1 MRSRLR
7 VRSYLVVLV
16 LAALLPVVTFATI
29 AVARLARYERATSE
43 QGMRETA
50 RALSLAVD
58 RELASMRATL
68 LLLANSPILRSGD
81 LEAFHRQC
89 VDALSLRGTWIILA
103 EPSGRQLLNTLSPP
117 RTALPWRDEADL
129 LRQVGATGQP
139 VVSDLIR
146 GSVATRPIV
155 TVSVPVFEGR
165 RVRYVLSMAIE
176 PEALKQILL
185 EQQLPPQVIGAV
197 YDRHGV
203 VITRTLE
210 PEKLVGT
217 SAPARLVAA
226 IASGPEGWV
235 RERTMADG
243 DRSYIAFSRSKMAG
257 WTVLLTEPVASFDA
271 TLWRSLW
278 AVGGGGLLAILLAI
292 GLATLVGARIAGSI
306 AALSTAAPVVLA
318 EGRRFEVPSSPL
330 REIDDLAASL
340 ESARQTMIRQ
350 SEEREHLLAE
360 AEEAVRRRAESLAL
374 VDTLM
379 ANAPVGLAFMD
390 RALRF
395 THVNQSFAAMDG
407 VPLAEH
413 IGRTPRQVVPDLAP
427 ALEPM
432 FERILV
438 TGEPVLDVDLSGE
451 TPLAPGERRDWLGS
465 YYPIPGP
472 DGRPAGIGA
481 VVRDI
486 TERKRSERDIVTTN
500 GTLQALIH
508 ASPLAIVILDG
519 RLNVQLWSPAA
530 ERMLG
535 WTAEE
540 VRGGAYPAVRET
552 EREDFARMLRA
563 RLEGEVG
570 PGLES
575 QRVRKDGSTIDVSM
589 WVAPLGSDDD
599 PDAVVVIHAD
609 ITARKRAQEA
619 LRRRGEQLQV
629 LSRAAHRVN
638 SVLEITTVMR
648 TLVNSAM
655 ELVDASGGMAG
666 LVVDGH
672 VVFNEHH
679 DGQRVRPLEFVIPSG
694 HGVAGHV
701 VRTARPYI
709 TNDAAADPMVA
720 REMQGRLGFRTLV
733 IVPIFRRDGRVLGC
747 FQVHDKRGDR
757 PFDEEDVVLLEGLA
771 ASAAIALEN
780 ARLLVERETAD
791 RAKDQFLA
799 TLSHELRTPLT
810 AILGWTR
817 MLRSGR
823 LDAGTQ
829 ATALSTIERNTRL
842 QTQLIEDLLDVSRI
856 ISGKLQLDR
865 QPVELAAVIEA
876 AAQSLRSVADGKGV
890 ALRIVLDSA
899 SGIVDGDPHRLQQVV
914 LNLLSNAIKFTPAGG
929 RVDLR
934 LECAADRARIVV
946 QDTGLGIAVDV
957 LPHVFDRFRQADSSH
972 TKQHGGLGLGL
983 AIVRHL
989 VALHGGIVRAESD
1002 GPGRGATFSV
1012 ELPLAASVE
1021 PGRTARVPAPQT
1033 DDGRTTF
1040 DCPPVLEGLRVMVVD
1055 DEPDARWFVARVLEE
1070 CKAQV
1075 TAVGSAA
1082 EALAVVSRL
1091 RPDVLVSD
1099 IGMPRIDGYELL
1111 RALRSRRAEDGGR
1124 IPAVALTAYASAEDR
1139 ERALAAGY
1147 QRHLAKPIDPADLV
1161 DAVAELADGAATI
1174 DGVRTIKE

>member
-1 MRSRLR
+1 
-7 VRSYLVVLV
+7 
-16 LAALLPVVTFATI
+16 
-29 AVARLARYERATSE
+29 
-43 QGMRETA
+43 MRETA

-68 LLLANSPILRSGD
+68 LLLVNSPILRSGD
-81 LEAFHRQC
+81 LQAFHRQC
-89 VDALSLRGTWIILA
+89 VDALGLRGTWIILS
-103 EPSGRQLLNTLSPP
+103 EPSGRQLLNTLTPAG
-117 RTALPWRDEADL
+117 TALPRRTEVDVLQHVAT
-129 LRQVGATGQP
+129 TGQP
-139 VVSDLIR
+139 VVSDLLR
-146 GSVATRPIV
+146 GSVGPRPMV

-185 EQQLPPQVIGAV
+185 QQKLPPEVTGAV

-203 VITRTLE
+203 VITRTVE

-217 SAPARLVAA
+217 SAPAKLITA
-226 IASGPEGWV
+226 IASVPEGWV
-235 RERTMADG
+235 RERTVPDG

-257 WTVLLTEPVASFDA
+257 WTVLLSESVASFDA

-278 AVGGGGLLAILLAI
+278 AVGGGGLLAILLGV
-292 GLATLVGARIAGSI
+292 GLATLVGARISGSI
-306 AALSTAAPVVLA
+306 AALSAAAPAVLA

-340 ESARQTMIRQ
+340 ESARQTMLRQ

-360 AEEAVRRRAESLAL
+360 AEEAVRRRAESLVL
-374 VDTLM
+374 LDTLT
-379 ANAPVGLAFMD
+379 ANAPIGLAFMD

-407 VPLAEH
+407 VPPADH
-413 IGRTPRQVVPDLAP
+413 IGRSPREVVPDLAP

-432 FERILV
+432 CAQILA
-438 TGEPVLDVDLSGE
+438 TSDPVLDVDLSGE

-465 YYPIPGP
+465 YYPIPGS
-472 DGRPAGIGA
+472 DGRTVGIGA

-486 TERKRSERDIVTTN
+486 TERKRTEREIVTTN
-500 GTLQALIH
+500 RTLQALIH

-519 RLNVQLWSPAA
+519 RLNVELWSPAA

-535 WTAEE
+535 WTADD
-540 VRGGAYPAVRET
+540 VRGRPYPAVRET
-552 EREDFARMLRA
+552 EREEFARMLRA
-563 RLEGEVG
+563 CVEGEIG
-570 PGLES
+570 PGRETE
-575 QRVRKDGSTIDVSM
+575 RVRKDGSTIDVSM

-609 ITARKRAQEA
+609 ITSRKRAEEA
-619 LRRRGEQLQV
+619 LHQRGEQLQV

-655 ELVDASGGMAG
+655 ELVGASGGMAG
-666 LVVDGH
+666 LVVDGD
-672 VVFNEHH
+672 VVFKEHH
-679 DGQRVRPLEFVIPSG
+679 DGQRVHPLEIVIPSG
-694 HGVAGHV
+694 QGVAGHV

-709 TNDAAADPMVA
+709 ANDAAADPLVV
-720 REMQGRLGFRTLV
+720 REIQVRLGYRRLV
-733 IVPIFRRDGRVLGC
+733 SVPIFRRDGRVLGS
-747 FQVHDKRGDR
+747 FQVHDQRGDR
-757 PFDEEDVVLLEGLA
+757 AFDQDDVVLLEGLA

-780 ARLLVERETAD
+780 ARLLVEREAAD

-823 LDAGTQ
+823 LDSGTQ

-865 QPVELAAVIEA
+865 QPVELAAVIGA
-876 AAQSLRSVADGKGV
+876 AAQSLRSVADGKDV
-890 ALRIVLDSA
+890 ALRIGLDSA
-899 SGIVDGDPHRLQQVV
+899 SGIVEGDPHRLQQVV

-929 RVDLR
+929 HVDVR
-934 LECAADRARIVV
+934 LECAVDRARIVV
-946 QDTGLGIAVDV
+946 HDTGLGIASDV

-989 VALHGGIVRAESD
+989 VALHGGTVRAQSD
-1002 GPGRGATFSV
+1002 GPGCGAIFTV
-1012 ELPLAASVE
+1012 ELPLAAAVE
-1021 PGRTARVPAPQT
+1021 PAKTARVPALQT
-1033 DDGRTTF
+1033 EDDGRSTF
-1040 DCPPVLEGLRVMVVD
+1040 DCPPVLDGLKVMVVD

-1099 IGMPRIDGYELL
+1099 IGMPRIDGYEML
-1111 RALRSRRAEDGGR
+1111 RTLRSRRPEDGGR

-1147 QRHLAKPIDPADLV
+1147 QRHLTKPIDPADLV
-1161 DAVAELADGAATI
+1161 DAVAELVDRAATI